1 MSKTGSVDEKEKKS
15 PMQGPSGFIQLGDQA
30 LVVDYGKVYAPD
42 GNAVGFFFEDGYLQ
56 KAGANQSRIIEEI
69 EGCVFRGIDNSGME
83 LTLPNGGGPT
93 GTLKFNGLVF
103 NVINGRIATEDH
115 YLIGEFDDDGT
126 VFLRDRRNKVPRR
139 KLDENSLLNTHFE
152 GTKSN
157 GKKFNHEFLRPLTR
171 KDKTYSENEIIRY
184 FEEFDKLTTPQKK
197 YVQETLKLWSSS
209 GLLQVIRKSEGNAA
223 VTAGNVRHGAAGVT
237 GVRTGQVTLDRE
249 EFEKDITLYRDWG
262 AMAVLTTRV
271 RNLTEVRINLVVSH
285 EFGHQ
290 LEFVLSA
297 ATQKKIEDMYEARL
311 KLANKLNPL
320 PNDYDGR
327 SEILPKEKVQDRTF
341 ISGYARTSYHE
352 YWAECVAAF
361 SVKASREVLKKLD
374 PGAYELLCD
383 CVFKPETVL
392 RPNLRDPI
400 LDLQASLRTGGEL
413 GDDLLDKTP

>member
-1 MSKTGSVDEKEKKS
+1 MSKSGSVEEKKS
-15 PMQGPSGFIQLGDQA
+15 QQGPSGFIQLGNQA

-42 GNAVGFFFEDGYLQ
+42 GSPVGFFFEDGHLQ
-56 KAGANQSRIIEEI
+56 KAGASQIRVIEEI
-69 EGCVFRGIDNSGME
+69 EGCVFRGIDTSGME

-93 GTLKFNGLVF
+93 GTLKFNGITF
-103 NVINGRIATEDH
+103 NVINGRVATPDH
-115 YLIGEFDDDGT
+115 VLIGEFDDEGNI
-126 VFLRDRRNKVPRR
+126 FLRDRINKVPRR
-139 KLDENSLLNTHFE
+139 KLDEQSLLNTHFE
-152 GTKSN
+152 GTKSS
-157 GKKFNHEFLRPLTR
+157 GQKYLHEYVRPLTR

-262 AMAVLTTRV
+262 AMAVLTTRI
-271 RNLTEVRINLVVSH
+271 RNFTEVRINLVVSH

-297 ATQKKIEDMYEARL
+297 ATQKKIEQMYDDRL
-311 KLANKLNPL
+311 KLCNKLNPL
-320 PNDYDGR
+320 PVDYEGK
-327 SEILPKEKVQDRTF
+327 SEILPKEKVQDRIF

-383 CVFKPETVL
+383 CIFKPETVL
-392 RPNLRDPI
+392 RVNLRDPI
-400 LDLQASLRTGGEL
+400 MDLQASLRTGGEL
-413 GDDLLDKTP
+413 GPDLLDKTP